1 MKKLNRF
8 LILIALVLVAVVPAQ
23 ATNYDFPNQEE
34 YYANLCSS
42 AQAVNYKEA
51 CTAYQNYINQKAL
64 DAASDLEALRQELK
78 DIKNNI
84 LKYAKQV
91 TDYQKQIETIQSDI
105 VKTENAIA
113 QSEDTIEVL
122 SAQIA
127 EREANIAKIDTF
139 IKERMVAMQSFIALN
154 SYFDFIMGAKDF
166 VDLVRRVEGIN
177 DITAA
182 DRDQINAL
190 TEEVAAFNADK
201 AELERQVAVLEENK
215 ANLVKNKATIIG
227 LQDAIEIILL
237 EYRNQEAEL
246 MAKEEYMAANLSNI
260 QDQLKAIAGA
270 LNNILPSDGW
280 IRPLKSGYIVS
291 AGAWSYPNGGTHLA
305 IDLGT
310 PLGSEVLAVG
320 NGVVIYTANSCPT
333 DGYYGS
339 TCGSPG
345 ASRGGNQ
352 VYMMVSVDNATY
364 GIIYMHLMKDTP
376 IATGTIVNQGD
387 VIGKSGD
394 SGSSTG
400 PHLHIE
406 VHYLGTNSVSYY
418 AQKWNGDLSFGSHWG
433 NAGLAYRCDL
443 NGNTPPCRKNPL
455 KVFGVSVF
463 SRY

>member
-8 LILIALVLVAVVPAQ
+8 LILITLVLVAVVPAQ

-64 DAASDLEALRQELK
+64 DAASELETLRQELK

-105 VKTENAIA
+105 AKTEKAIN
-113 QSEDTIEVL
+113 QSEDTIAVL

-127 EREANIAKIDTF
+127 EREANIEKIDTF

-201 AELERQVAVLEENK
+201 AELERQVAALEENK

-291 AGAWSYPNGGTHLA
+291 AGAWSYPNGGTHLG

-333 DGYYGS
+333 DGYYGNP
-339 TCGSPG
+339 CGSPG

-433 NAGLAYRCDL
+433 NTGLSYRCDL